1 MFLKHRSTRA
11 ARRPLLCTAATLVL
25 TFAASAAS
33 ATGYPYGSPTPV
45 DGSFSCKDFDTANL
59 LTEFTVVP
67 PEDGI
72 VRHNDGTLDV
82 VTIHYPSTNGFL
94 VDWIQ
99 MVTGPNIHHVVVRN
113 EHGGNAYSY
122 EPPRMEDR
130 GLRAPDAPAT
140 TLATTT
146 TTTTTTPPG
155 NAAKGV
161 SYCYSVP
168 RVGVDGCTLGYWK
181 VRKHHDSWPAPY
193 NIGSPLQAT
202 FGANAFD
209 ETFLEALNYKGGP
222 GVDGGK
228 RILLK
233 QAVAALLN
241 SASDG
246 VAYPLTTA
254 QVVTQVT
261 FALGSGDR
269 ELMISLAGTL
279 DAYNNQGCPL
289 N

>member
-1 MFLKHRSTRA
+1 MIFEHRSTRP

-25 TFAASAAS
+25 AFAASTAG
-33 ATGYPYGSPTPV
+33 ATGYPYGSPAPV
-45 DGSFSCKDFDTANL
+45 DSSFSCKDFDTANL

-113 EHGGNAYSY
+113 QHGGNAYSY
-122 EPPRMEDR
+122 DPSRMEDR
-130 GLRAPDAPAT
+130 GLRAPGAPAIT
-140 TLATTT
+140 VA
-146 TTTTTTPPG
+146 TTTPPD

-168 RVGVDGCTLGYWK
+168 RPGVDGCTLGYWK
-181 VRKHHDSWPAPY
+181 VRKHHDSWPAQY

-241 SASDG
+241 SASDA

-254 QVVTQVT
+254 QVVAQVT
-261 FALGSGDR
+261 FALNSGDR
-269 ELMISLAGTL
+269 ELMIALAGTL

>member
-1 MFLKHRSTRA
+1 MILQHRSTRS
-11 ARRPLLCTAATLVL
+11 ARRPLLCTAATLIL
-25 TFAASAAS
+25 TLAAGTAA
-33 ATGYPYGSPTPV
+33 ANGYPYGSPTPV

-67 PEDGI
+67 PADGVI
-72 VRHNDGTLDV
+72 RHNDGTLDV
-82 VTIHYPSTNGFL
+82 VTIHYPSTNGFI

-99 MVTGPNIHHVVVRN
+99 MVAGPNIHHVVVRN
-113 EHGGNAYSY
+113 EYGGNAYSY
-122 EPPRMEDR
+122 DPPRMEDR
-130 GLRAPDAPAT
+130 GLRAPAAPGITVA
-140 TLATTT
+140 
-146 TTTTTTPPG
+146 TTPPN

-181 VRKHHDSWPAPY
+181 VRKHHDSWPAAY

-222 GVDGGK
+222 GIEGGK

-261 FALGSGDR
+261 FALNSADR
-269 ELMISLAGTL
+269 GLMISLASTL

>member
-1 MFLKHRSTRA
+1 MIFKDRSA
-11 ARRPLLCTAATLVL
+11 HPARRPLLCTAATVVL
-25 TFAASAAS
+25 TLAASAAG
-33 ATGYPYGSPTPV
+33 ATGYPYGTPTPV
-45 DGSFSCKDFDTANL
+45 DGAFSCKDFDTANL

-67 PEDGI
+67 PDDGI

-113 EHGGNAYSY
+113 DHGGNAYSY
-122 EPPRMEDR
+122 DPPRMEDR
-130 GLRAPDAPAT
+130 GLRAPDAPADASGFT
-140 TLATTT
+140 VS
-146 TTTTTTPPG
+146 TTTTTPPN
-155 NAAKGV
+155 NAAKSV

-193 NIGSPLQAT
+193 NIGSPLQVT
-202 FGANAFD
+202 FGASAFD

-254 QVVTQVT
+254 QVVAQVT
-261 FALGSGDR
+261 FALNSGDR
-269 ELMISLAGTL
+269 EVMISLAGTL

>member
-1 MFLKHRSTRA
+1 MILQNRPTRA
-11 ARRPLLCTAATLVL
+11 ARRPLPCSAATLIPTL
-25 TFAASAAS
+25 AGGTAAANA
-33 ATGYPYGSPTPV
+33 YPYGSPTRV
-45 DGSFSCKDFDTANL
+45 DGSFSCKDYDTANL
-59 LTEFTVVP
+59 LTEFTVAP
-67 PEDGI
+67 PADGVI
-72 VRHNDGTLDV
+72 RHNDGTLDV
-82 VTIHYPSTNGFL
+82 VTIHYPSTNGFI

-113 EHGGNAYSY
+113 EYGGNAYSY
-122 EPPRMEDR
+122 NPPRMEDR
-130 GLRAPDAPAT
+130 GLRAPAAPGITVA
-140 TLATTT
+140 
-146 TTTTTTPPG
+146 TTPPD

-161 SYCYSVP
+161 SYRYSVP

-181 VRKHHDSWPAPY
+181 VRKHHDSWPAAY
-193 NIGSPLQAT
+193 NIGSPLQTT

-222 GVDGGK
+222 GVDGGR

-261 FALGSGDR
+261 FALNTGDR
-269 ELMISLAGTL
+269 GLMISLASTL